1 MKVIL
6 DLVPES
12 LMPAQVEC
20 MGVPS
25 GSLLWLGLP
34 TTVSHTIDASS
45 PLQGFMPNDMAAL
58 DMEVL
63 VLLDGIDASTSGH
76 VQAR

>member
-1 MKVIL
+1 
-6 DLVPES
+6 
-12 LMPAQVEC
+12 

-34 TTVSHTIDASS
+34 TTVSHTIDAAS
-45 PLQGFMPNDMAAL
+45 PLQGLMPEDMAAL

-76 VQAR
+76 VQARSVDFKAVRPS